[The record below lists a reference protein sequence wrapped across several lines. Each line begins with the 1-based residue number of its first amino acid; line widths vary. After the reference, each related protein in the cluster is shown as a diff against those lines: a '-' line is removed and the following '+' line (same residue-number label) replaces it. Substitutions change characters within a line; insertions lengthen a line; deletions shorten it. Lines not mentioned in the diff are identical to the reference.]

1 MRALAVSLV
10 VALAASV
17 HAAESPK
24 PAAPAKPATAGVP
37 APAAKPPAATR
48 EVVLRDGTRIP
59 CIDAPLIA
67 MGRVLYRTGDGA
79 RHALPL
85 DKVDLEKTRPEDG
98 AAPGAMAPKPQP
110 ATERRTAPDFTAK
123 RKDGT
128 SVKLS
133 ELRGKVV
140 LVDFWATWCGPCM
153 QEMPNVKKLYEAHA
167 KEGFEIVG
175 VSLDFEKDK
184 LDAYLK
190 TMGLPW
196 PQYFDGRGWG
206 NAVAQQYGVSSIPT
220 TLLLDKKGRIAKVG
234 LRGPMLE
241 PAVKEALTE

>member
-1 MRALAVSLV
+1 MRALAASLA

-17 HAAESPK
+17 QAAD
-24 PAAPAKPATAGVP
+24 AP
-37 APAAKPPAATR
+37 PPASASKPEAAAARPQATR
-48 EVVLRDGTRIP
+48 EVILRDGTRIP
-59 CIDAPLIA
+59 CIDAPLVA
-67 MGRVLYRTGDGA
+67 MGRVLYRTADGA
-79 RHALPL
+79 RHALPI

-98 AAPGAMAPKPQP
+98 AAPGALAPKPPP
-110 ATERRTAPDFTAK
+110 ATERRVAPDFTAK

-140 LVDFWATWCGPCM
+140 LVDFWATWCGPCV
-153 QEMPNVKKLYEAHA
+153 QEMPHVKKVYEAHS

-190 TMGLPW
+190 TMAMPW
-196 PQYFDGRGWG
+196 PQHFDGRGWG

-220 TLLLDKKGRIAKVG
+220 TLLLDRKGRIAKVG
-234 LRGPMLE
+234 LRGPLLE
-241 PAVKEALTE
+241 KAVKEALTE